1 VATTYETPGL
11 VQPYPYIYAQDPGI
25 SPSTASD
32 LTVAGDRA
40 NEFQDSPRPKKRF
53 KKDQLGG
60 TKAASSP
67 VMKAA
72 VGNNGNTNAN
82 ASAKDGAN
90 AATDQAANKPK
101 RVRTG
106 CLTCRERHL
115 KCDEGLPICQN
126 CRKSNR
132 QCKRGVRLNFID
144 TQVKAPAVMAPTHD
158 WSVTFLDESREIA
171 SEYKGGR
178 SRYLTLDTRPQTQRV
193 SSNNIGFDFSSNP
206 TAPAHGV
213 QQHQALPPIQG
224 MVPETFQDDQSSLSF
239 DAHGREIHHQHAHS
253 HSESTFSGSNMPTTA
268 GTSYGTS
275 EHQLPAIGEIRDYI
289 RDPNEVLYM
298 QVFVEEVGIWMDS
311 MDSVKHVR
319 LEQTNTYSD
328 TNWL

>member
-1 VATTYETPGL
+1 VL
-11 VQPYPYIYAQDPGI
+11 QPFPYIYAQEPGI

-32 LTVAGDRA
+32 LTIGGERSA
-40 NEFQDSPRPKKRF
+40 EFQGSPRPKKRL

-60 TKAASSP
+60 SKAASSP
-67 VMKAA
+67 VMKGPAGA
-72 VGNNGNTNAN
+72 IVDG
-82 ASAKDGAN
+82 KEGAN
-90 AATDQAANKPK
+90 GALDLAANKPK

-132 QCKRGVRLNFID
+132 NCKRGVRLNFID

-158 WSVTFLDESREIA
+158 WNITFLDESRDIA

-178 SRYLTLDTRPQTQRV
+178 SRYISLDTRPQTHRMA
-193 SSNNIGFDFSSNP
+193 SGLSYEFTNN
-206 TAPAHGV
+206 TASAPV
-213 QQHQALPPIQG
+213 QQHHALPPIQG
-224 MVPETFQDDQSSLSF
+224 MLPETFQDEPPALSF
-239 DAHGREIHHQHAHS
+239 DTHSREIHHQHAHS
-253 HSESTFSGSNMPTTA
+253 HSESTYSGSNMPTTA

-275 EHQLPAIGEIRDYI
+275 EHQMPVSSETRDYI
-289 RDPNEVLYM
+289 RDPSEVLYM

-311 MDSVKHVR
+311 LDSIKHV
-319 LEQTNTYSD
+319 S
-328 TNWL
+328 